1 MENPS
6 IQAHSFLGKP
16 HGIPYFYVSLLYTY
30 ILYSISML
38 VYYRYPMNLFVT
50 MFTIDIWW
58 FPEIG
63 VVYNGAFSGWWY
75 TYPSEKI

>member
-1 MENPS
+1 
-6 IQAHSFLGKP
+6 
-16 HGIPYFYVSLLYTY
+16 
-30 ILYSISML
+30 
-38 VYYRYPMNLFVT
+38 

-75 TYPSEKI
+75 TYPSENMSSSVAMMTFPTEWKVIRHPWFQSPPSSSPMVDPSG